1 LIVKRIVV
9 GVDGSDGSVVALRW
23 ALEEARY
30 RNLPLLVVMA
40 WQEPALTTIPLYG
53 IEPRF
58 EEAQDAAAQR
68 LLDVLRDEGVLDA
81 PDVEVLTRVIH
92 EAAGPALLMSADA
105 DDILVV
111 GSRRHAYRPRM
122 ILGSVSRHCATHAR
136 CPVVVVPIPQA
147 ESPTA

>member
-1 LIVKRIVV
+1 LTVKRIVV
-9 GVDGSDGSVVALRW
+9 GVDGSDGSLVALRW

-30 RNLPLLVVMA
+30 RSLPLLVVMA
-40 WQEPALTTIPLYG
+40 WQEPALTTVPLYG

-58 EEAQDAAAQR
+58 EEAQEDASRR

-92 EAAGPALLMSADA
+92 EAPGPALLMSAEA

-111 GSRRHAYRPRM
+111 GSRRHAHRARLV
-122 ILGSVSRHCATHAR
+122 LGSVSRHCATHAR
-136 CPVVVVPIPQA
+136 CPVVVVPIPHA
-147 ESPTA
+147 EGPPP